1 MQSENLTD
9 WWTTNFRPKMSMGVL
24 WYSIYSYE
32 IICPN
37 IWFAVQ
43 PYNSLVPTWSLVVLI
58 AIIAATG
65 IISILIAIIM
75 PL

>member
-1 MQSENLTD
+1 
-9 WWTTNFRPKMSMGVL
+9 
-24 WYSIYSYE
+24 
-32 IICPN
+32 
-37 IWFAVQ
+37 
-43 PYNSLVPTWSLVVLI
+43 LVVLI